1 MILVER
7 CEGNSVLGRLGVQ
20 GSMTS
25 MWVWHGLIWLRAGT
39 SGSCELVQ
47 FPKKMWGVS

>member
-7 CEGNSVLGRLGVQ
+7 CEGSSMLGRLGAQ
-20 GSMTS
+20 GSTTL
-25 MWVWHGLIWLRAGT
+25 MWVWHGLIWLRT

-47 FPKKMWGVS
+47 FPEKKGEFLD